1 MANTVQNGINGGVD
15 FDIGNPIEKQSPGT
29 YVNEVRKIKILDHN
43 VTINNPI
50 ENLGGSF
57 GVKSF
62 SLNDNFVMPIRMQ
75 AIKWTG
81 EKWVI
86 ISEDEYNRL
95 KANKS
100 QYKNDAVPVTRYTP
114 VIEEVESVRYPF
126 DIATHASNDFVIFD
140 FFDYQPPFSKNAKV
154 SGDEVIDG
162 NGNVKSNVDQFNG
175 NLDAYNRTAVAND
188 LYTPDRANYPQLIL
202 YMPDDISDTLSAG
215 WEGKSFGNL
224 TGSILSAAAR
234 KGTLKKLEQGFNVA
248 VNQIKK
254 APAEAAA
261 ALATSLAKSIT
272 GDQITT
278 GDVFGTV
285 SGVIRNPNAEILFQK
300 MNFRTFDLTFKM
312 APYNDLEAQEVM
324 TIIRTFRKAMLPQY
338 GLQGKEVVGYGTDKL
353 DDEKKITTN
362 KALDAAF
369 VKVPKVCSVHYMRGG
384 DVHPFLPRYKMC
396 AITDVAVNYTP
407 DGNYAIFEDG
417 MPVAVELKVS
427 FMETKLI
434 FSEDVGNVYGKK
446 LKRVN
451 SNTFEQLP
459 DKGGY

>member
-15 FDIGNPIEKQSPGT
+15 FEVGSPLEKQSPGT
-29 YVNEVRKIKILDHN
+29 YINEVRKIKILDIN
-43 VTINNPI
+43 VTNIQPI
-50 ENLGGSF
+50 ENLGNSYGN
-57 GVKSF
+57 KSWF
-62 SLNDNFVMPIRMQ
+62 PKTTDFAPYSMK

-140 FFDYQPPFSKNAKV
+140 FFDYQPPFSKNKV
-154 SGDEVIDG
+154 SGNEYIDG
-162 NGNVKSNVDQFNG
+162 KGNVKTGVDQFNG
-175 NLDAYNRTAVAND
+175 NLDAYNRTGVASD
-188 LYTPDRANYPQLIL
+188 LYTPDRENYPQLIL

-248 VNQIKK
+248 AKQIQK

-261 ALATSLAKSIT
+261 ALATNLAKSIT
-272 GDQITT
+272 GDQITS

-338 GLQGKEVVGYGTDKL
+338 GLQGKEVTGYGTDK
-353 DDEKKITTN
+353 DDENKKITTN

>member
-15 FDIGNPIEKQSPGT
+15 FDIGNPIENQSPGT

-62 SLNDNFVMPIRMQ
+62 SPQPNFVMPIRMQ

-95 KANKS
+95 KANVS
-100 QYKNDAVPVTRYTP
+100 QYKNATVEVTRYTP

-140 FFDYQPPFSKNAKV
+140 FFDYQPPFSKNKV

-162 NGNVKSNVDQFNG
+162 NGNVKSGVDQFNG
-175 NLDAYNRTAVAND
+175 NLDAYNRTGVASD

-248 VNQIKK
+248 AKTIQK

-272 GDQITT
+272 GDQITS

-338 GLQGKEVVGYGTDKL
+338 GLQGKEVVGYGTDK
-353 DDEKKITTN
+353 DDKDKKITTN

-434 FSEDVGNVYGKK
+434 FAEDVGNVYGNK

-459 DKGGY
+459 DTGGY

>member
-15 FDIGNPIEKQSPGT
+15 FEVGSPLEKQSPGT
-29 YVNEVRKIKILDHN
+29 YINEVRKIKILDIN
-43 VTINNPI
+43 VTNIQPI
-50 ENLGGSF
+50 ENLGNAYGN
-57 GVKSF
+57 KSYF
-62 SLNDNFVMPIRMQ
+62 PKTTDFAPYSMR

-95 KANKS
+95 KANAS

-140 FFDYQPPFSKNAKV
+140 FFDYQPPFSKNKV
-154 SGDEVIDG
+154 SGNEYIDG
-162 NGNVKSNVDQFNG
+162 KGNVKTGVDQFNG
-175 NLDAYNRTAVAND
+175 NLDAYNRTGVASD
-188 LYTPDRANYPQLIL
+188 LYTPDRENYPQLIL

-248 VNQIKK
+248 AKTIQK

-338 GLQGKEVVGYGTDKL
+338 GLQGKEVTGYGTDK
-353 DDEKKITTN
+353 DDENKKITTN

>member
-15 FDIGNPIEKQSPGT
+15 FEVGSPLEKQSPGT
-29 YVNEVRKIKILDHN
+29 YINEVRKIKILDIN
-43 VTINNPI
+43 VTNIQPI
-50 ENLGGSF
+50 ENLGNSYGN
-57 GVKSF
+57 KSWF
-62 SLNDNFVMPIRMQ
+62 PKTTDFAPYSMK

-162 NGNVKSNVDQFNG
+162 NGNVKSGVDQYNG
-175 NLDAYNRTAVAND
+175 NLDAYNRTGVASD

-248 VNQIKK
+248 AKQIQK

-338 GLQGKEVVGYGTDKL
+338 GLQGKEVTGYGTDK
-353 DDEKKITTN
+353 DDENKKITTN

-396 AITDVAVNYTP
+396 AITDVVVNYTP

-417 MPVAVELKVS
+417 MPVAVELKIS

-434 FSEDVGNVYGKK
+434 FAEDVGNVYGNK

-459 DKGGY
+459 DTGGY